1 MSFNASIA
9 GHASDEVQNKVK
21 QLLKDIVN
29 TAEHGITLAHF
40 NGENLI
46 VELVPEVPAAPTQA
60 PVEEENTQAGP
71 TPEETTAVQA
81 QVTDAPDPEPSA
93 PAEEEPA
100 SADVQNAAAAMADTT
115 EVPQPA
121 TENAGQDLDA
131 LKSE

>member
-46 VELVPEVPAAPTQA
+46 VELVPEAPAAPTQA
-60 PVEEENTQAGP
+60 PVEEAPQPSVPVEENTQAGP
-71 TPEETTAVQA
+71 TPEETAAVQ
-81 QVTDAPDPEPSA
+81 
-93 PAEEEPA
+93 AEEEPA
-100 SADVQNAAAAMADTT
+100 STDVQNAAAAMADTT

-121 TENAGQDLDA
+121 TENAGQDLEA

>member
-46 VELVPEVPAAPTQA
+46 VELVPEAPAAPTQA
-60 PVEEENTQAGP
+60 PVE
-71 TPEETTAVQA
+71 
-81 QVTDAPDPEPSA
+81 
-93 PAEEEPA
+93 
-100 SADVQNAAAAMADTT
+100 

-131 LKSE
+131 LK